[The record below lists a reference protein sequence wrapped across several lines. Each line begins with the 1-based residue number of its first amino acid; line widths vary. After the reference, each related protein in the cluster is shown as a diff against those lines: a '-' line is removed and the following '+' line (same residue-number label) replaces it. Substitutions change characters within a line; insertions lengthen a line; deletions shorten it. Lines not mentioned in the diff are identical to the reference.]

1 MKRFIVG
8 ALVIGALVLVA
19 VAGAAPPIVASPGP
33 SPFSPTG
40 IHPCG
45 NADFAAEQLAQGSV
59 LYPGAEIEPRST
71 RYGST
76 IVAEYQQDRWN
87 DGGARGLVTSVSH
100 DNGLTWKRV
109 VVPGI
114 SACSGGEYLR
124 ASDPWVSFA
133 PNGDLYAISLSFF
146 GNPDPN
152 HNAILVSKSTDL
164 GESWGTPIAVAED
177 NTNGLDKES
186 ITADPFDSDY
196 VYAAWDRIITPGGST
211 HASDQGIIH
220 SRSYKS
226 QTFFA
231 RSTDGGDSWETPQ
244 EIFVDSSFSGS
255 IGSIVRVLGDGHTL
269 LDGLITYGSAGWKG
283 GPCASESVLRSP
295 DRGVTWT
302 KKPIIVSPLSCTYG
316 GAHNPDS
323 GALIRSGGLPDL
335 AVAGNNAYM
344 VWEDALPSAPTIGR
358 ILFSQSTN
366 GGLTWSPPIVISK
379 TTPPGIDAMLPTIAV
394 NSTGVVGVS
403 YYDFRLN
410 TSTDG
415 IAATDVWLTRCS
427 SSCAIAGNWSAD
439 TRVTPASFDMSKAP
453 EARGQFIGDYMGMTT
468 SGTAFEP
475 FFIQSGPP
483 PTVDGPTDAFFAS
496 VP

>member
-1 MKRFIVG
+1 VG
-8 ALVIGALVLVA
+8 
-19 VAGAAPPIVASPGP
+19 VAGAAAPVVASPGP

-40 IHPCG
+40 IQPCG
-45 NADFAAEQLAQGSV
+45 NDDLALEQIAQGSI
-59 LYPGAEIEPRST
+59 LYPDSEIEPRST

-76 IVAEYQQDRWN
+76 IVGEYQQDRWN
-87 DGGARGLVTSVSH
+87 DGGSRGLVTSVSH

-133 PNGDLYAISLSFF
+133 PNGDLYAISLSFV
-146 GNPDPN
+146 GNPNPN

-164 GESWGTPIAVAED
+164 GESWGDPIAVAED

-220 SRSYKS
+220 SRSYKA
-226 QTFFA
+226 QTFFT
-231 RSTDGGDSWETPQ
+231 RSTDGGASWETPQ

-255 IGSIVRVLGDGHTL
+255 IGSIVRVLGDEHTL
-269 LDGLITYGSAGWKG
+269 LDGLLTYGSAAWKG
-283 GPCASESVLRSP
+283 GPCGSISVLRSP

-302 KKPIIVSPLSCTYG
+302 KKPIIVSPLSCTYV

-323 GALIRSGGLPDL
+323 GDLIRSGALPDI
-335 AVAGNNAYM
+335 AFDGNNAYM
-344 VWEDALPSAPTIGR
+344 VWEDALASAPTRGR
-358 ILFSQSTN
+358 ILFSQSAD
-366 GGLTWSPPIVISK
+366 GGLTWSPAIVISH
-379 TTPPGIDAMLPTIAV
+379 TPSTVDAFVPTIEV
-394 NSTGVVGVS
+394 NSAGTVGVS
-403 YYDFRLN
+403 YFDFRN
-410 TSTDG
+410 NVPGGIASTDL
-415 IAATDVWLTRCS
+415 WLTTCS
-427 SSCAIAGNWSAD
+427 ASCASMSGWSSE
-439 TRVTPASFDMSKAP
+439 TQVTPSSFDMSKAP
-453 EARGQFIGDYMGMTT
+453 VARGQFIGDYMGMTT

-483 PTVDGPTDAFFAS
+483 PAVDGPTDAFFAS
-496 VP
+496 GP